1 MEEQTQQNKDGNYGD
16 GPPEEELKEN
26 DSSVDSDSLESS
38 STTDETA
45 AGPGTP
51 PPSDESIITDT
62 THGADIKKKN
72 PVLRGVSKITRVNIY
87 LLLFFLLLLLAGIVT
102 YVSFQRNKAEE
113 EKKEALLTEPLSQE
127 TLDQLKQSD
136 VRIGDP
142 KQILSIE
149 SNAIFSGKVLIRDSL
164 EVAGQL
170 KIGGPLN
177 LPGITVSGASAFDQV
192 TIKNL
197 DISGNTNIQGQLSV
211 QQGVTVGGNLSVAG
225 NLSASQLTLE
235 GLQLSGDLQLNRHID
250 AGGGTPGKSNGS
262 ALGSGGTTSVSGT
275 DTAGTVNIRTGG
287 GSGSGCYVTLRFAH
301 KFNAAPHVV
310 ITPVG
315 SAAGALNYYIN
326 RSASEFSICT
336 TNGAGGGK
344 SFAFDYIVID

>member
-1 MEEQTQQNKDGNYGD
+1 MEQQTDKNKDETPGGTPGEENTS
-16 GPPEEELKEN
+16 PPEL
-26 DSSVDSDSLESS
+26 DSLET
-38 STTDETA
+38 STTV
-45 AGPGTP
+45 
-51 PPSDESIITDT
+51 DESQPGATDAAPGSTVTDT
-62 THGADIKKKN
+62 THGAKIKKKN
-72 PVLRGVSKITRVNIY
+72 PVLRGIVRVTRLNIY
-87 LLLFFLLLLLAGIVT
+87 LLLFFLALLLAGIIT
-102 YVSFQRNKAEE
+102 FVSYQKSKVEE
-113 EKKEALLTEPLSQE
+113 GKKDTLLTEPLSQE

-136 VRIGDP
+136 VRVGDP
-142 KQILSIE
+142 KQILSVE

-192 TIKNL
+192 TINNL

-211 QQGVTVGGNLSVAG
+211 QQGVTIGGNLSVAG
-225 NLSASQLTLE
+225 SLSASSLTLE
-235 GLQLSGDLQLNRHID
+235 GLQLNGDLQLNRHID
-250 AGGGTPGKSNGS
+250 AGGGSPGRTNGG

-275 DTAGTVNIRTGG
+275 DTAGTVNISTGG
-287 GSGSGCYVTLRFAH
+287 GSGSGCYITVRFNQS
-301 KFNAAPHVV
+301 FNSTPHIV

-315 SAAGALNYYIN
+315 SGGAGLNYYIN
-326 RSASEFSICT
+326 RSSSEFSICT